1 MDVDIV
7 ELTSRLAIFA
17 ILIIFSGFFVATE
30 FAIVKVRTTR
40 IDQLVEEGNKKA
52 LKAKKVVS
60 NLDEY
65 LSACQLGITITSLG
79 LGWLGEP
86 TINTILTPLFE
97 SMGLDVESTAVSII
111 SFIIAFSIV
120 TFIHVVAGELAPKTL
135 AIQRAEWVTLN
146 FSGTL
151 LLFHKIMY
159 PFIHFL
165 NLSARGLSRLFGLQ
179 PVTEGEDAHT
189 EEELRMIMADSL
201 KSGEINHSEFEYVN
215 SIFEFSN
222 RTAKE
227 IMVPRTEIVSFEKDL
242 TVKEVFEVMGVEQY
256 TRYPITDGDKDH
268 VIGLVNLKH
277 ILTAYI
283 KNPSNGDRKIVD
295 YMQPIIRVFET
306 VPISDLLLKIQQ
318 ERIHMAILMDEY
330 GGTSGLVTIEDIIEE
345 IVGDIQD
352 EFDFDEIPEV
362 QEISDGHYIIDAKM
376 LLEEVNDMLGTSIE
390 DEDIDTIGG
399 WFLTQRFDAV
409 EGDSFEFEGYEFK
422 IQELEGHHILYLEI
436 TKLPDT
442 ESDSENDNDSDT
454 IEDRKQ
460 KVQED

>member
-1 MDVDIV
+1 M
-7 ELTSRLAIFA
+7 AIFA
-17 ILIIFSGFFVATE
+17 ILILLSAFFVATE

-52 LKAKKVVS
+52 ITAKKVL
-60 NLDEY
+60 NELDEY

-86 TINTILTPLFE
+86 TVKVLLDPLFHSIGLPE
-97 SMGLDVESTAVSII
+97 SITKIL

-120 TFIHVVAGELAPKTL
+120 TFLHVVAGELAPKTL

-146 FSGTL
+146 LSGAL
-151 LLFHKIMY
+151 YAFYKVMY

-165 NLSARGLSRLFGLQ
+165 NLCARGLARLFGIK
-179 PVTEGEDAHT
+179 PITDSENAHT
-189 EEELRMIMADSL
+189 EEELRMIMADSF
-201 KSGEINHSEFEYVN
+201 KSGEINHSEYEYVK
-215 SIFEFSN
+215 SIFEFSD

-227 IMVPRTEIVSFEKDL
+227 IMVPRTEITSIDKDL
-242 TVKEVFEVMGVEQY
+242 TIKDIFDVVGVEQF

-277 ILTAYI
+277 LLTAYI
-283 KNPSNGDRKIVD
+283 KNSSNGKKQVLE

-306 VPISDLLLKIQQ
+306 IPISDLLLKMQHD
-318 ERIHMAILMDEY
+318 RIHMAILMDEY

-352 EFDFDEIPEV
+352 EFDEDEIPEV
-362 QEISDGHYIIDAKM
+362 QKISNGHYIIDAK
-376 LLEEVNDMLGTSIE
+376 LLIQEVNEMLGTKID

-399 WFLTQRFDAV
+399 WFLTQQFDDIV
-409 EGDSFEFEGYEFK
+409 EGDHFNFEGYEFK
-422 IQELEGHHILYLEI
+422 IKELDGHHILYIEV
-436 TKLPDT
+436 TKLPELEET
-442 ESDSENDNDSDT
+442 EEDNHQNESND
-454 IEDRKQ
+454 
-460 KVQED
+460 